1 MQKTLKILIAG
12 SFGEYSLEN
21 VYAKNFIMLGASVDK
36 FEIQAPFFEK
46 IANNLIYKIT
56 AKFYPNLF
64 SESINKQLL
73 IKAESSKADII
84 LVFKGLYL
92 FPSTIATLRN
102 YTKLL
107 VNYNPDHP
115 FIFYST
121 GSGNSNILHSLEYYH
136 IHFSYSKKIVAK
148 FKSTLKKEAFHIPFG
163 FDDSLKS
170 SSGSKVELKND
181 FIFVGAWDRTR
192 EAFFNKLTDENI
204 KIYGNPEWHSRTFL
218 RPRVKKMFQGK
229 PLLKEDFLQATK
241 DSLGCINILREQ
253 NLIENSHNM
262 RTFEVPGYGG
272 LLISQRTDEQ
282 LEFFEE
288 NIEAIYFDNVDE
300 LREKLL
306 YLRKHSEIVEKIKT
320 AAQLR
325 SVRGNYSYFH
335 RAKNMYR
342 IFKEHI

>member
-12 SFGEYSLEN
+12 SFNEFALEN
-21 VYAKNFIMLGASVDK
+21 VYAKNFIKLGASVDK

-56 AKFYPNLF
+56 SKFYPHLF
-64 SESINKQLL
+64 SASLNNNLI
-73 IKAESSKADII
+73 IKAESTKADII
-84 LVFKGLYL
+84 LVFKGMYLY
-92 FPSTIATLRN
+92 PSTVAALKSC
-102 YTKLL
+102 TKLL

-121 GSGNSNILHSLEYYH
+121 GSGNSNISNSLEYYH
-136 IHFSYSKKIVAK
+136 IHFSYAKKIVAK

-170 SSGSKVELKND
+170 SSGSKVEFKND

-204 KIYGNPEWHSRTFL
+204 KIYGNPEWYSRTFL
-218 RPRVKKMFQGK
+218 SPKVSKMFQGK
-229 PLLKEDFLQATK
+229 PLLKEDFLQASK

-282 LEFFEE
+282 MEFFKEGV
-288 NIEAIYFDNVDE
+288 EAIYFDNVDE
-300 LREKLL
+300 LKEKLL
-306 YLRKHSEIVEKIKT
+306 YLRQHSEIVEKIKT

-325 SVRGNYSYFH
+325 SVRSNYSYFH
-335 RAKNMYR
+335 RAASMYE
-342 IFKEHI
+342 IFKSYT